1 VSDVRDLLVETAE
14 RVFKRGRG
22 WDEVEKAGLL
32 EVGEGGDLGDVA
44 AVIRVSAYHASE
56 IEFAER
62 VMPALDDE
70 RRRGALMRAV
80 QMTGALAR
88 VRDITIRYAAERQ
101 QFGQPLNRF
110 QAVQQQLAEL
120 AGEVALATAA
130 VDDAIADPS
139 PRRVAAAKVV
149 AGRAATRS
157 AAIAHQVHGAI
168 GFTREH
174 ELHRF
179 TTRLWRW
186 RDDYGVESQWA
197 ESIGDLYAH
206 AGADRVWEV
215 LTA

>member
-1 VSDVRDLLVETAE
+1 
-14 RVFKRGRG
+14 
-22 WDEVEKAGLL
+22 
-32 EVGEGGDLGDVA
+32 
-44 AVIRVSAYHASE
+44 
-56 IEFAER
+56 
-62 VMPALDDE
+62 
-70 RRRGALMRAV
+70 
-80 QMTGALAR
+80 
-88 VRDITIRYAAERQ
+88 
-101 QFGQPLNRF
+101 
-110 QAVQQQLAEL
+110 
-120 AGEVALATAA
+120 LATAA